1 MGVPTTDSANS
12 SSSNQG
18 STADHYKP
26 TAKISSPAE
35 DQNDAPY
42 IDPVVQ
48 KRLVRKLDMRMLIWS
63 FLAYFAN
70 LLDRN
75 NLQNAFTMG
84 MEEDL
89 DLNSSVYNWAVTMFF
104 IGYIVLQI
112 PGNIIITKFSPRLL
126 LPSVVI
132 TWGAVVSFMA
142 LIQDYKSL
150 WGLRL
155 CLGLAEAAFYPGMIF
170 LLGSWYTKEEL
181 GKRTMFFATGNQ
193 VSGAFGGLIAGGIA
207 DTMHGAG
214 GLPAWKWLFIIEGL
228 IGVVIG
234 VLGFFLLPNFPH
246 NTKWLTEEERVLA
259 VTRVQTQGK
268 QVVSNAYNWRTVANV
283 MATPYSWLM
292 IINFACIYIGNNMS
306 LNFAIILRDMGYPVS
321 FSNYMNTPAY
331 IFGAVIAIA
340 IGWSSDKTGDRAF
353 HVAGTQL
360 WVGIW
365 FLILAVVNKGD
376 NPAALV
382 FAGTYAITANIS
394 MTALCLAWSNEIYR
408 SDHNTRAVAIAFI
421 NAIGNLAPNFVN
433 VRAWVVSDSPD
444 FWLGKATSAGMSFAS
459 VALTIFIWFLLRI
472 QFMVPKA
479 VENEKSDAVEE
490 ESSVGG
496 GSNKIQNP
504 A

>member
-1 MGVPTTDSANS
+1 MGTSFNS
-12 SSSNQG
+12 SQNSASADKSVASITSPQG
-18 STADHYKP
+18 EEVT
-26 TAKISSPAE
+26 
-35 DQNDAPY
+35 Y
-42 IDPVVQ
+42 IDPAIE
-48 KRLVRKLDMRMLIWS
+48 KKLVRKLDARMLIWS

-89 DLNSSVYNWAVTMFF
+89 DLNSAVYNWAVTMFF

-112 PGNIIITKFSPRLL
+112 PGNIIITKFSPRWL

-142 LIQDYKSL
+142 LINSYQAL

-214 GLPAWKWLFIIEGL
+214 GLPAWKWLFIVEGL
-228 IGVVIG
+228 IGVV
-234 VLGFFLLPNFPH
+234 VGFAGYFLLPNFPH
-246 NTKWLTEEERVLA
+246 NTKWLTPEERELA
-259 VTRVQTQGK
+259 VRRVQTQGK
-268 QVVSNAYNWRTVANV
+268 QVESKAYSWRTVANV
-283 MATPYSWLM
+283 MATPYAWL
-292 IINFACIYIGNNMS
+292 IIVNFACIYIGNNMS
-306 LNFAIILRDMGYPVS
+306 LNFAIILRGMGYPVA

-331 IFGAVIAIA
+331 IFGAILAVG
-340 IGWSSDKTGDRAF
+340 IGWSSDRTGDRAF

-360 WVGIW
+360 WVAIW
-365 FLILAVVNKGD
+365 FLVLAVVNRGD

-382 FAGTYAITANIS
+382 FIGTYAITANIS
-394 MTALCLAWSNEIYR
+394 MTALCLAWSNEIYKA
-408 SDHNTRAVAIAFI
+408 DLNTRAVAIAFI

-433 VRAWVVSDSPD
+433 VRAWVVSDAPE
-444 FWLGKATSAGMSFAS
+444 FWLGKVTSCGMSFAS
-459 VALTIFIWFLLRI
+459 VLLTVFIWWLLRI
-472 QFMVPKA
+472 NFMLPKA
-479 VENEKSDAVEE
+479 VDDKKADKQQQEE
-490 ESSVGG
+490 EEVQAD
-496 GSNKIQNP
+496 GSAKVQ